1 MWTGGS
7 TAWHAAAPSA
17 TENEEGMQRWEDS
30 GATCFFG
37 FDCLLFLLSLFV
49 FEIFV
54 VFLINILTCIFIFY
68 FYCLFLNF
76 SWWGMLQG

>member
-1 MWTGGS
+1 MACSSSQGHREGGGD
-7 TAWHAAAPSA
+7 A
-17 TENEEGMQRWEDS
+17 EGEDS
-30 GATCFFG
+30 GATCFSG